1 MQNKLAAAIL
11 LSALCL
17 APGLLAQQPQPD
29 PEPAV
34 SCPEGYLNGPDS
46 VVAGEQ
52 ITFTMSVS
60 GGDPN
65 VTPTYNWTVS
75 DGAIEDGQG
84 TATITVN
91 TEEVVS
97 GYITATVDVGGYD
110 PACSTSK
117 SSTTTV
123 ESKPAEEPAEEEPPA
138 EDEKPP
144 R

>member
-11 LSALCL
+11 LSVLCL
-17 APGLLAQQPQPD
+17 VPDLLAQQPTPEQ
-29 PEPAV
+29 EPAA

-46 VVAGEQ
+46 VVAGEL

-60 GGDPN
+60 GGDPK

-75 DGAIEDGQG
+75 DGAIDEGQG
-84 TATITVN
+84 TSTIIVN
-91 TEEVVS
+91 TEGVVS

-110 PACSTSK
+110 RECSTSK